1 MFVLAENLRIPARFK
16 GRSEV
21 STTPR
26 ASFLLTQASRWLAML
41 QAVPLS
47 VDTYPEKYRGQL
59 TLSSGAQA
67 LIILG
72 SVPPI
77 NHHYF
82 YLSQHCLRL
91 RGSVLCCSGCPQT
104 SRLNSPSFLGLP
116 VAGIIGLGHLYSSIH
131 FTER

>member
-47 VDTYPEKYRGQL
+47 VDTYPEKYRGHL
-59 TLSSGAQA
+59 TLS
-67 LIILG
+67 
-72 SVPPI
+72 V
-77 NHHYF
+77 F
-82 YLSQHCLRL
+82 R
-91 RGSVLCCSGCPQT
+91 CSGLDNFRQCST
-104 SRLNSPSFLGLP
+104 
-116 VAGIIGLGHLYSSIH
+116 H
-131 FTER
+131 